1 MNNILLYGRM
11 TDDAVISTTGTG
23 LKVANFT
30 LAVDRDYVRKDA
42 GENEQTADFLNC
54 VAWRQSAEYL
64 EKYSVKGM
72 RILAT
77 GKVQTRTWED
87 EEDNTHY
94 VTEVVCDS
102 VKVLDYKESTKEPA
116 KKNGKYRK

>member
-1 MNNILLYGRM
+1 MNIITLMGRL
-11 TDDAVISTTGTG
+11 TKDVDVRTTGSG

-42 GENEQTADFLNC
+42 GENEPTADFLNC
-54 VAWRQSAEYL
+54 VAWRQLAEYL
-64 EKYSVKGM
+64 EKYSSKGM

-87 EEDNTHY
+87 EDGGTHY

>member
-1 MNNILLYGRM
+1 MNIITLMGRL
-11 TDDAVISTTGTG
+11 TKDVDVRTTGSG

-42 GENEQTADFLNC
+42 GDNEQTADFLNC

-64 EKYSVKGM
+64 EKYSAKGM
-72 RILAT
+72 RVLAT

-87 EEDNTHY
+87 EDGDTHY

-102 VKVLDYKESTKEPA
+102 VKVLDYKDSAKEPA